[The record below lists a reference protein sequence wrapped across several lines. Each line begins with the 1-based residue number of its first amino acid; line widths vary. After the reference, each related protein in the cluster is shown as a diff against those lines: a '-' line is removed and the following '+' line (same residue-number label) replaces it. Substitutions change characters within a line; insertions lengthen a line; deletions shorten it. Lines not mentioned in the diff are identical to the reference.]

1 MCFKWFRNLFIRE
14 RPAFSTEK
22 THDSTSDILYISGL
36 TKTVYIRKRK
46 EVDIMLEFKG
56 TEALAYYNALLV
68 EKEKA
73 VANEISQFASQKVQE
88 RLDEQKAII
97 EADVILEIT
106 TEVEAKFD
114 AEINLL
120 KKFIDFPEEIE
131 AEQEL
136 EVEEVV

>member
-1 MCFKWFRNLFIRE
+1 M
-14 RPAFSTEK
+14 A
-22 THDSTSDILYISGL
+22 
-36 TKTVYIRKRK
+36 
-46 EVDIMLEFKG
+46 EFKG
-56 TEALAYYNALLV
+56 AEALAYYNALLV

-73 VANEISQFASQKVQE
+73 VANEISQFANQKVKE

-97 EADVILEIT
+97 EAEVILEIT

-120 KKFIDFPEEIE
+120 KKFIDFPEEEVTE
-131 AEQEL
+131 AEKEL